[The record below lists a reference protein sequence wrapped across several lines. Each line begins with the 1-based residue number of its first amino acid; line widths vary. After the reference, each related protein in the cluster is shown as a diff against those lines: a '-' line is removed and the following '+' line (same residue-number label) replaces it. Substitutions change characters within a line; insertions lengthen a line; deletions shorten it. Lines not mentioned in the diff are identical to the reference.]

1 MDFDLILVIGLII
14 TILAIPAMFS
24 AAVDGRPPR
33 GAAIMILLGGGLVV
47 IALSQ
52 HPAGYQIAE
61 LPEVVMRV
69 IGRYLF

>member
-14 TILAIPAMFS
+14 TILAIPARFS

-52 HPAGYQIAE
+52 HPSGYQIAE